1 MEIFKFVKN
10 VAIILCAFALTFLL
24 LGFVKKNVK
33 PSDTPEDILV
43 EDMGEVLFMSEKGV
57 SIYLESPKE
66 NQKVESPIY
75 IRGRAPGNW
84 FFEASAP
91 VTLTDANGVVL
102 AEHYMSA
109 EGEWMTTNH
118 VPFSG
123 NINFYNN
130 NLTDYG
136 YLIFKKDNA
145 SGEPQFDDSFKVKV
159 FFN

>member
-1 MEIFKFVKN
+1 METLKFVKN
-10 VAIILCAFALTFLL
+10 VTIILCALVVTLL
-24 LGFVKKNVK
+24 LLSFVKKNVK
-33 PSDTPEDILV
+33 PSNTPEDILV

-75 IRGRAPGNW
+75 IKGRAPGNW

-123 NINFYNN
+123 TINFSNN
-130 NLTDYG
+130 NPTDYG
-136 YLIFKKDNA
+136 YLIFRKDNA